1 MRLGGLVL
9 GVLIAT
15 VAAIVG
21 PVVAYADEAPA
32 WSRGVTDAQ
41 KAAAQKLLDA
51 GNTLFVE
58 HDYIAALDRY
68 RQAIAAW
75 DHPAIRFNIVRCL
88 VQLDRPLEADDQL
101 ALALAYGAAPL
112 EEAVYNEALAY
123 QKLLGNQIA
132 HIAVSCTQ
140 AGVLVTLDGKKVG
153 ACPGTVDTR
162 VAPGSHQ
169 LVGTRD
175 GYAPRTAA
183 IVVVGGKRETVAMT
197 LTPLATAA
205 VVHVHR
211 WERWKPWAV
220 LASGAGVAAL
230 GGLVDIQATR
240 DMRRYDDAL
249 VTACG
254 GAGCSASR
262 PIPADLADQKT
273 SAQRETAVGVSLIGV
288 GATAAIVGGVLLY
301 LNRDRAVVAS
311 EHFEI
316 LPARG
321 GAAVSL
327 TGSF

>member
-1 MRLGGLVL
+1 MRPGALVL
-9 GVLIAT
+9 GILIA
-15 VAAIVG
+15 ASA
-21 PVVAYADEAPA
+21 PVSAPVIARADEAPA
-32 WSRGVTDAQ
+32 WARGVTDAQ

-58 HDYIAALDRY
+58 HDYVAALERY

-140 AGVLVTLDGKKVG
+140 AGVLVTLDGQKAT
-153 ACPGTVDTR
+153 ACPGAVDTR
-162 VAPGSHQ
+162 VTPGSHQ

-183 IVVVGGKRETVAMT
+183 IVVVGGKHESVTMT

-211 WERWKPWAV
+211 WDRWKPWAV

-230 GGLVDIQATR
+230 GGLVDFQASR

-249 VTACG
+249 VTACA
-254 GAGCSASR
+254 GAGCNAGH
-262 PIPADLADQKT
+262 PIPTDVAEQKT
-273 SAQRETAVGVSLIGV
+273 SAQRESAVGVGLVGV
-288 GATAAIVGGVLLY
+288 GVTAAVVGGVLLY
-301 LNRDRAVVAS
+301 VNRDRTIVAA

-316 LPARG
+316 VPARG

-327 TGSF
+327 SGRF